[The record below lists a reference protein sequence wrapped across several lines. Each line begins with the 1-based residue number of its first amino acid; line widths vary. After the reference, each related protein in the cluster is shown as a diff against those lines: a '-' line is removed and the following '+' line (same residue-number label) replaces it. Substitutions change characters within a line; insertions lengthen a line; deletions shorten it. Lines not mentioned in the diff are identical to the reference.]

1 MNIFYFVVNLCV
13 KQLLYFFLNC
23 VLLFSEEVKATNLR
37 YLVCKNS
44 AFFNL
49 VVDKELTSYE
59 KILSDYEIGTSIYFA
74 TLEKMHY
81 VKNRFFH
88 QLILV
93 CNRNDG
99 LPRLF
104 FFKPSTSYN
113 YFIISVLQFLYI
125 TICIGW
131 VSREYLLRTKQYE
144 SEILINL
151 PLALTLMIKSTF
163 REIPNSWDNLFKGK
177 LLR

>member
-1 MNIFYFVVNLCV
+1 ML
-13 KQLLYFFLNC
+13 FF
-23 VLLFSEEVKATNLR
+23 SGEVKATNLGS
-37 YLVCKNS
+37 LVCKNS
-44 AFFNL
+44 ASFNW
-49 VVDKELTSYE
+49 VVDNELTLYE
-59 KILSDYEIGTSIYFA
+59 KILSNYETGTSIYFA

-88 QLILV
+88 QVTLV

-113 YFIISVLQFLYI
+113 YFIISILQFLYI
-125 TICIGW
+125 TVCIGW
-131 VSREYLLRTKQYE
+131 VRREYLLRTKQYE
-144 SEILINL
+144 SEIFINL
-151 PLALTLMIKSTF
+151 SLALTLMIKSTF